1 MAPGTERSEIT
12 WVREVVTRSLGNVVP
27 LISFGCLLR
36 CWTRR
41 ERHGFLVIQDFLHFG
56 RKPMQISIALE
67 ICVHLCPS
75 KVISSGD
82 DSPWSASGHV
92 GGGGKENE
100 NCSARDDFGYWARSY
115 RKSVNGVVD
124 DARMNQLDIVESVS
138 GGAMRLDFETSRD
151 DLELGKGQALV
162 KANEDVPVHRLF
174 HFSISLFL

>member
-27 LISFGCLLR
+27 LIPFGCLLR

-75 KVISSGD
+75 KGISSVL
-82 DSPWSASGHV
+82 DSPWSASGLV
-92 GGGGKENE
+92 GVAGKENE
-100 NCSARDDFGYWARSY
+100 NSNARDDFGYWARSY
-115 RKSVNGVVD
+115 RESVNSVVGD
-124 DARMNQLDIVESVS
+124 GRVN
-138 GGAMRLDFETSRD
+138 
-151 DLELGKGQALV
+151 
-162 KANEDVPVHRLF
+162 
-174 HFSISLFL
+174 